1 MLQPQSVKGQ
11 RWQLLGNGYAIEW
24 IDLDEHIEIEGLLV
38 GRRSSE
44 SLKSFDRWLS
54 ARIISKD

>member
-24 IDLDEHIEIEGLLV
+24 IDLD